1 MIRSVRTFSQISYC
15 LPPGAFPPIASGTF
29 TQMLERLTP
38 QQRKIA
44 QFVHGGLANKEIAA
58 EMHITE
64 GTVKVYLNHIFHR
77 LNISKRVELALM
89 VDRREG
95 LGTYVV
101 Y

>member
-1 MIRSVRTFSQISYC
+1 MPGA
-15 LPPGAFPPIASGTF
+15 LPPNASGTF

-44 QFVHGGLANKEIAA
+44 QFVHDGLANKEIAA
-58 EMHITE
+58 EMHLSS
-64 GTVKVYLNHIFHR
+64 GTVKVYLVAIFKR
-77 LNISKRVELALM
+77 LEVSNRVELALM

-95 LGTYVV
+95 TGTYVV